1 MTMTIQR
8 RVLPNQI
15 QRFGPG
21 SGVNCMV
28 IFFFF
33 FFLEA
38 NITTKSKDK
47 IKEDKRTRLEEIQE
61 NFVFLNGLT

>member
-15 QRFGPG
+15 QRFGRG

-28 IFFFF
+28 IFFFWKQI
-33 FFLEA
+33 LPQRVK
-38 NITTKSKDK
+38 TK
-47 IKEDKRTRLEEIQE
+47 
-61 NFVFLNGLT
+61 

>member
-15 QRFGPG
+15 QRFGRG

-33 FFLEA
+33 FWKQMLPQRVK
-38 NITTKSKDK
+38 TK
-47 IKEDKRTRLEEIQE
+47 
-61 NFVFLNGLT
+61 

>member
-15 QRFGPG
+15 QRFGRG

-33 FFLEA
+33 FWEA

>member
-15 QRFGPG
+15 QRFGRG

-28 IFFFF
+28 IF

-47 IKEDKRTRLEEIQE
+47 IKEDKRTRLEEVQE
-61 NFVFLNGLT
+61 NFFFLNGLT